1 MKENF
6 TATQKEVVARKMG
19 YNGPM
24 QMFDEFLMSRP
35 SDAQRY
41 ASITSKFAENMAKGG
56 MVGYKNLASK
66 GRNGDTMLAH
76 INPEEAALLK
86 ARGGSG
92 TINPKTGLPEFY
104 YAYNSPYGL
113 GFPQRELEP
122 LPVLAQAFAL
132 DEFKYVPDKLNKT
145 TVPQEGFGKGI
156 RPAYEKISD
165 NYLQYA
171 DRSPASGMGGG
182 RQIEGYSIPTEQTFQ
197 GKPLEAKYDSK
208 GNFIHFQLAGGNLL
222 YPDPNQPNIAASP
235 KFNKTGGI
243 VDYGVFDLNN
253 QDDGGFGSFVS
264 GFIEDFGPMIA
275 LAVGANY
282 LAGSGLLSAGG
293 ATAADIAASNA
304 LAQANL
310 TGYAGTAFSAI
321 PTGVGIVA
329 SGSPLTGFGT
339 GATSAATTTAAE
351 LATAADIAGA
361 ASAPGLG
368 IKAATGTGLDLAST
382 IGTTVGDAGIKAG
395 IGSSLDTVGTLA
407 ATTGGGAG
415 ITAGSAG
422 ANTIG
427 AGLGTELAGITTGI
441 ASGAGGSTL
450 LDAAKAAKNIVDASK
465 EGEKE
470 NKPKN
475 VSGAIGLLIDLLGE
489 RNKSTR
495 GQRNYADGGY
505 VTLTPDIARSL
516 MDRTTTVGVSN
527 AELDKYGGYDAVKAM
542 FNANEGS
549 STSSTG
555 GSPTASTAG
564 NPALGTQ
571 PTAAT
576 SPPKTTTF
584 TDAMKA
590 TATQP
595 AALKTASAQPDVAAE
610 TATAAT
616 KAVADTITVDKA
628 QTALTTAVEGVSAQT
643 GSVSEGAKAA
653 AATVTPTT
661 TDVGKDAAATGTATA
676 VAEPTARVL
685 QTGEQVSGSAVDQE
699 QVKQALAK
707 TEAAQGTV
715 TEDMTTQGQLNKLL
729 KNFDAGNPPPWA
741 AASMRSVTA
750 QLAARGLGASSIAGQ
765 AIVQAT
771 LEAALPIAA
780 TDAKVFEQMGLQN
793 LSNKQQTAMILGEQ
807 RAKFLGQEF
816 DQSFQ
821 AKVLNAA
828 RIADIADK
836 NFTADVTI
844 ALENARITSTM
855 DLQNLSNDQ
864 ALILAKTAQ
873 VANLETANLSNKQQ
887 VAVENAKAF
896 LTLDVKNLDNK
907 QQVALFKGKAIA
919 DSILTDTAAS
929 NAIKATNASNALDA
943 SKVNAQLAFS
953 ASQFNA
959 AEKNKVAMFNKSAA
973 EEISK
978 FNAQQ
983 ENQRSEF
990 NANLSTQISVANA
1003 KLLADV
1009 SMANTRETN
1018 AMAAVNAKNATDLS
1032 ASTYAQLSQTYRDQ
1046 LETTWKTSENV
1057 LDRANDIAKVT
1068 LTTEA
1073 TKYAGD
1079 AAADASYYAA
1089 LGSLSASMLNSAGG
1103 SKVVGSLIDKG
1114 VDTVLGWFGLD

>member
-19 YNGPM
+19 YDGPM

-66 GRNGDTMLAH
+66 GRYGDTMLAH
-76 INPEEAALLK
+76 VNPEEAALLK
-86 ARGGSG
+86 ARGGAG
-92 TINPKTGLPEFY
+92 TINPQTGLREFWQDASGNTVGMPTKPNIKSEY
-104 YAYNSPYGL
+104 MGGRN
-113 GFPQRELEP
+113 FRETVIEP
-122 LPVLAQAFAL
+122 FDRHFA
-132 DEFKYVPDKLNKT
+132 DTSGGGMGVYKITGY
-145 TVPQEGFGKGI
+145 TVPTDDK
-156 RPAYEKISD
+156 K
-165 NYLQYA
+165 YA
-171 DRSPASGMGGG
+171 N
-182 RQIEGYSIPTEQTFQ
+182 IP
-197 GKPLEAKYDSK
+197 LDAKYDAQ
-208 GNFIHFQLAGGNLL
+208 GNFKFYTLKAGEAIT
-222 YPDPNQPNIAASP
+222 PDPNQPNIISVPRLNAL
-235 KFNKTGGI
+235 GEVEDWGI
-243 VDYGVFDLNN
+243 VDTNN
-253 QDDGGFGSFVS
+253 QDNGSFGSFIRGLAS
-264 GFIEDFGPMIA
+264 DFGPMI
-275 LAVGANY
+275 LAGLGAN
-282 LAGSGLLSAGG
+282 A
-293 ATAADIAASNA
+293 
-304 LAQANL
+304 
-310 TGYAGTAFSAI
+310 
-321 PTGVGIVA
+321 
-329 SGSPLTGFGT
+329 LTGFG
-339 GATSAATTTAAE
+339 AA
-351 LATAADIAGA
+351 G
-361 ASAPGLG
+361 
-368 IKAATGTGLDLAST
+368 
-382 IGTTVGDAGIKAG
+382 
-395 IGSSLDTVGTLA
+395 A
-407 ATTGGGAG
+407 ATTGGTLAGMGTGAAG
-415 ITAGSAG
+415 AAATTAAQAAIAAEAATAATAAADAAAAATTTTAGAATTGGTLAG
-422 ANTIG
+422 MGTG
-427 AGLGTELAGITTGI
+427 QAGVLATELATPTVQSMGGVLGGGSVALTGGVAPEIVGGITVPTVGQM
-441 ASGAGGSTL
+441 AGPTLADAVKGAKDI
-450 LDAAKAAKNIVDASK
+450 LDVSK
-465 EGEKE
+465 EGGKE
-470 NKPKN
+470 NSPNPKD
-475 VSGAIGLLIDLLGE
+475 VSGAIGLLLGLLGE
-489 RNKSTR
+489 RNASTR
-495 GQRNYADGGY
+495 GKRNYVNGGD

-527 AELDKYGGYDAVKAM
+527 AELDKYGGYGAVKAM

-555 GSPTASTAG
+555 GSPSTTG
-564 NPALGTQ
+564 NPQLGTQ
-571 PTAAT
+571 STAAIA
-576 SPPKTTTF
+576 PTTTTRF

-590 TATQP
+590 AATQP
-595 AALKTASAQPDVAAE
+595 AALKTASAQPDVVAQ
-610 TATAAT
+610 TATAPE
-616 KAVADTITVDKA
+616 KVVADTITADKA
-628 QTALTTAVEGVSAQT
+628 QTTLTTALKDVSAET

-676 VAEPTARVL
+676 VKEPTDRVL

-729 KNFDAGNPPPWA
+729 TNFDAGNPPPWA

-855 DLQNLSNDQ
+855 DLQNLSNKQ

-907 QQVALFKGKAIA
+907 QQVALFKGKEIA

-959 AEKNKVAMFNKSAA
+959 AEKNKVAIFNKSAA

-1046 LETTWKTSENV
+1046 LETTWKTAENV
-1057 LDRANDIAKVT
+1057 KDRANDIAKVT

-1079 AAADASYYAA
+1079 AAADAAYYAA
-1089 LGSLSASMLNSAGG
+1089 LGSLSVSLLNSAGG
-1103 SKVVGSLIDKG
+1103 SKVVSSLLDKG
-1114 VDTVLGWFGLD
+1114 IDTVLGWFD

>member
-19 YNGPM
+19 YDGPM

-56 MVGYKNLASK
+56 MVGYKNLAAK

-76 INPEEAALLK
+76 ITPEEAALLK
-86 ARGGSG
+86 ARGGAG
-92 TINPKTGLPEFY
+92 TINPQTGLPEFY
-104 YAYNSPYGL
+104 GYYQAKEKGL
-113 GFPQRELEP
+113 IKEAPQQYEHLGGLNFRAIVKEP
-122 LPVLAQAFAL
+122 F
-132 DEFKYVPDKLNKT
+132 DRK
-145 TVPQEGFGKGI
+145 
-156 RPAYEKISD
+156 
-165 NYLQYA
+165 YA
-171 DRSPASGMGGG
+171 DVILGGMGVQ
-182 RQIEGYSIPTEQTFQ
+182 RVTGYTLPTEDKKFADI
-197 GKPLEAKYDSK
+197 PLVAKYDPS
-208 GNFIHFQLAGGNLL
+208 GNFTFYTLEPGKYLT
-222 YPDPNQPNIAASP
+222 PDPNRPNIQSVPRINAL
-235 KFNKTGGI
+235 GEVEDWGI
-243 VDYGVFDLNN
+243 VDVND
-253 QDDGGFGSFVS
+253 QDNGSFGSMIREL
-264 GFIEDFGPMIA
+264 GTELGPMILTG
-275 LAVGANY
+275 LAAYG
-282 LAGSGLLSAGG
+282 LAGSNVLSGFGGAG
-293 ATAADIAASNA
+293 ATAADVAASNA

-339 GATSAATTTAAE
+339 GAAGAATTTAAE
-351 LATAADIAGA
+351 LATAADLAGA

-441 ASGAGGSTL
+441 ASGAGAGGPTL
-450 LDAAKAAKNIVDASK
+450 FDAAKTAKDILDTSK

-470 NKPKN
+470 NKPKDL
-475 VSGAIGLLIDLLGE
+475 SSAIGLLLGLLGE
-489 RNKSTR
+489 RSKSTR
-495 GQRNYADGGY
+495 GQRNYVDGGY
-505 VTLTPDIARSL
+505 VPEQFGTRPTL
-516 MDRTTTVGVSN
+516 
-527 AELDKYGGYDAVKAM
+527 
-542 FNANEGS
+542 
-549 STSSTG
+549 
-555 GSPTASTAG
+555 STA
-564 NPALGTQ
+564 
-571 PTAAT
+571 PTT
-576 SPPKTTTF
+576 TTTF
-584 TDAMKA
+584 TDSMKA
-590 TATQP
+590 AVTQP
-595 AALKTASAQPDVAAE
+595 AALKTASAQPDVVAQ
-610 TATAAT
+610 TATAPE
-616 KAVADTITVDKA
+616 KVVADTITVDKA
-628 QTALTTAVEGVSAQT
+628 QTALTTAVQGVSAET
-643 GSVSEGAKAA
+643 GSVSEGAKAD

-676 VAEPTARVL
+676 VKEPTDRVL
-685 QTGEQVSGSAVDQE
+685 QTGEQVSGSAVDQQ
-699 QVKQALAK
+699 QVAEALAK
-707 TEAAQGTV
+707 TQAAQGTV

-729 KNFDAGNPPPWA
+729 TNFDAGNPPPWA
-741 AASMRSVTA
+741 ASSMRSVTA

-855 DLQNLSNDQ
+855 DLQNLSNKQ

-1032 ASTYAQLSQTYRDQ
+1032 ASTYAQLSQTFRDQ
-1046 LETTWKTSENV
+1046 LETTWKTAENV
-1057 LDRANDIAKVT
+1057 KDRANDIAKVT

-1079 AAADASYYAA
+1079 AAADAAYYAA
-1089 LGSLSASMLNSAGG
+1089 LGSLSASLLNSAGG
-1103 SKVVGSLIDKG
+1103 SKVVSSLLDKG
-1114 VDTVLGWFGLD
+1114 IDTVLGWFD